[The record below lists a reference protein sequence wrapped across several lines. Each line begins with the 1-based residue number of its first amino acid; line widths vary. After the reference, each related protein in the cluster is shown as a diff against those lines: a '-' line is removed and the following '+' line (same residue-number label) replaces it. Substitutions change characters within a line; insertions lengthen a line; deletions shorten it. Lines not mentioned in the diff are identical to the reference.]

1 MIVEVGGAVVPIV
14 EIIVGSGVIA
24 MLWKMNNQLGSLTEQ
39 IKNFSSVLTDHETR
53 IRDLEKDK

>member
-1 MIVEVGGAVVPIV
+1 MIIEMGGAVVPIV
-14 EIIVGSGVIA
+14 EMIIGSGVIA

-39 IKNFSSVLTDHETR
+39 IKNFSAVLTDHETR

>member
-1 MIVEVGGAVVPIV
+1 MGGVVMPVVEMII
-14 EIIVGSGVIA
+14 GSGVIA

-39 IKNFSSVLTDHETR
+39 IKNFSAVLTDHETR

>member
-1 MIVEVGGAVVPIV
+1 MIIEMGGVVMPVVEM
-14 EIIVGSGVIA
+14 IIGSGVIA

-53 IRDLEKDK
+53 IRELEKDK

>member
-1 MIVEVGGAVVPIV
+1 MGGAVVPSV